1 MKQIGIIALLLAG
14 FNSYAKFYPG
24 SLTFENG
31 KSREGFIESNL
42 GGVILF
48 KGWMDAAQPEE
59 IPAAGIKTVWIKTNG
74 GHKMNEY
81 HYLPVDVASEKGN
94 HHMWL
99 RPVEKGAV
107 TLFAHETII
116 QQDGSDKT
124 EVSDFYC
131 LREGE
136 STAKLIA
143 SHKDDHVFKS
153 KASHFFGDRPLLVA
167 KIKSKEYTWET
178 VQQLVYN
185 YNHNM

>member
-48 KGWMDAAQPEE
+48 KGWMDAPQPEE

-81 HYLPVDVASEKGN
+81 HYLPVDVASDGSNK
-94 HHMWL
+94 MWL
-99 RPVEKGAV
+99 KMVEKGPV
-107 TLFAHETII
+107 SLFVYETIM
-116 QQDGSDKT
+116 QKDGADKA
-124 EVSDFYC
+124 EPLYYYC
-131 LREGE
+131 LREGQQ
-136 STAKLIA
+136 AKLIA
-143 SHKDDHVFKS
+143 TRNNAIVFKA
-153 KASHFFGDRPLLVA
+153 KASHFFADQPLLVE
-167 KIKSKEYTWET
+167 KIESKEYNWENIQLL
-178 VQQLVYN
+178 VQAYN
-185 YNHNM
+185 RSL